1 MNDNFQNNPLESAEK
16 FLNDQNWDFQ
26 RLNEDQLYLTVEGD
40 RGLYRILFIWDTD
53 NHALQYCCELDI
65 NLDEERKEFAHQLL
79 GEINSKLWLGHFDL
93 SSDPANTTCS
103 PCFRYTSLM
112 PGGIKEHGYTFMK
125 ELFSYTLTECER
137 LHEAMM
143 MLDDGTG
150 HAHSDKMKLMMA
162 EAVGSC

>member
-1 MNDNFQNNPLESAEK
+1 M
-16 FLNDQNWDFQ
+16 
-26 RLNEDQLYLTVEGD
+26 
-40 RGLYRILFIWDTD
+40 
-53 NHALQYCCELDI
+53 
-65 NLDEERKEFAHQLL
+65 L

-162 EAVGSC
+162 EAVGSCSDLKPCLKNYFVLDVERWEQPFSHKSQTLIST